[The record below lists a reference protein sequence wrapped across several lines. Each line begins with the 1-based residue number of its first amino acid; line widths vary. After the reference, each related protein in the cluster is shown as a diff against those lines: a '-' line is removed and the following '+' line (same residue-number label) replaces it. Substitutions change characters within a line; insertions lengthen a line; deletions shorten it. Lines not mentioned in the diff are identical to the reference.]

1 MTREYYVNDDDD
13 NDDPE
18 YGDGNN
24 DDDING
30 GSRLGENFGGDDG
43 ICSLLFLLF
52 LEVVVEVMTYF
63 LFICLYISFRY
74 IFVVVVGGGSCF
86 VTVVVS

>member
-63 LFICLYISFRY
+63 CSFVFTFLFV
-74 IFVVVVGGGSCF
+74 IFLLLL
-86 VTVVVS
+86 